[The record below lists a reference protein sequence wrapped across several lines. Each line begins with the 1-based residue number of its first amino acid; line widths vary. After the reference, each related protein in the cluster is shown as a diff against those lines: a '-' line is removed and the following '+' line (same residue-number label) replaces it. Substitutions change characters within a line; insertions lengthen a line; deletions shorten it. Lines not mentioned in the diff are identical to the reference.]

1 MKDLYNLA
9 KNLKA
14 LRKEFGYTQ
23 QFVADSI
30 GVKFS
35 SYHAYEVGKTVPTLQ
50 NFIKLAKLY
59 DVTMEELLE
68 S

>member
-1 MKDLYNLA
+1 MKELYNLG
-9 KNLKA
+9 KNLKD
-14 LRKEFGYTQ
+14 LRRQYNYTQ
-23 QFVADSI
+23 QYVADQI

-59 DVTMEELLE
+59 DVSLDDLIEQ
-68 S
+68 